1 MHSHRPYPPPATLPL
16 MNMRWNMLLFAHWR
30 VDADVLRPH
39 IPPALSLD
47 TFDGSAWIAVVP
59 FTMSQTHPV
68 LAPVNVPR
76 VSDFVELNVR
86 TYVMHDGKPGVWFF
100 SLDAASRIAVR
111 LARRFFHLPYMDA
124 EMKCESM
131 PTPVPSRW
139 TGGQIRYTSRRTHK
153 GELPAT
159 FEADYQPCGPAFSA
173 QPGSLE
179 YFLTARYCLYAADRT
194 GNVYRSEVDHADWP
208 LQPAQCDIRCNTMTE
223 PIGLHLPQ
231 EPAHLLYVHQLDV
244 VAWPLAKC
252 ATHLTHQP

>member
-1 MHSHRPYPPPATLPL
+1 
-16 MNMRWNMLLFAHWR
+16 MRWNTLLFAHWR

-59 FTMSQTHPV
+59 FTMSHTHPV

-86 TYVMHDGKPGVWFF
+86 TYVTCDGKPGVWFF
-100 SLDAASRIAVR
+100 SLDAASRFAVR
-111 LARRFFHLPYMDA
+111 VARRLFYLPYMDA
-124 EMKCESM
+124 EMQCEVS
-131 PTPVPSRW
+131 PHPSPLPE
-139 TGGQIRYTSRRTHK
+139 GEGVRYTSHRTHK
-153 GELPAT
+153 GEPPAE
-159 FEADYQPCGPAFSA
+159 FEAEYQPCGPVFSA

-179 YFLTARYCLYAADRT
+179 YFLTARYCLYASDAHA
-194 GNVYRSEVDHADWP
+194 NVYRGEVDHADWP
-208 LQPAQCDIRCNTMTE
+208 LQPAQCNIRCNNMTE

-244 VAWPLAKC
+244 VAWSLQKC
-252 ATHLTHQP
+252 